1 MTIVEKTLRIP
12 AVDIYSAREFVWK
25 IYDFAGNP
33 IARNKHSSRQ
43 NSNRENVGRPRRRR
57 RHRRRR
63 RAHTYTYTLIY
74 TQYGR
79 STRGRRDATGTR
91 SAVRRARVSSVGP
104 PPTLGLDRFV
114 RTGRTRFARTPPTRT
129 DRRRSRCEN
138 RSTRQVNSSHV
149 YIYMYV
155 YIFVA
160 LCVFERIGKKT
171 VFLIYDRRMHVPG
184 ETCLS
189 P

>member
-91 SAVRRARVSSVGP
+91 SAVRRARVSSVGL

-149 YIYMYV
+149 YIYICIYLRRFM
-155 YIFVA
+155 
-160 LCVFERIGKKT
+160 CVWTDRKKNR
-171 VFLIYDRRMHVPG
+171 FFNIR
-184 ETCLS
+184 
-189 P
+189 